1 MSGNLEGIPRKGDL
15 GEDDNDDDEE
25 VVNHFQ
31 MNMGIIL
38 AWK

>member
-1 MSGNLEGIPRKGDL
+1 MSGNLEGIPREGDL
-15 GEDDNDDDEE
+15 GEDDNDDDE